1 MITLPRHINRYE
13 FIAVAA
19 LRAQQLLAGST
30 PRLAG
35 DHSATAMAV
44 MEVADGCVK
53 RSSSTANEPVQCVW
67 QL

>member
-1 MITLPRHINRYE
+1 MITLPRHVNRYE

-19 LRAQQLLAGST
+19 LRAQQLLAGSI

-35 DHSATAMAV
+35 EHSATAMAQ
-44 MEVADGCVK
+44 MEVADGCIR
-53 RSSSTANEPVQCVW
+53 RSSPTANEPVQCTW

>member
-1 MITLPRHINRYE
+1 MITLPRHVNRYE

-35 DHSATAMAV
+35 DHSATAMAL
-44 MEVADGCVK
+44 MEVADGCVR
-53 RSSSTANEPVQCVW
+53 RSSPTANQPVQCSW

>member
-1 MITLPRHINRYE
+1 MITLPRHVNRYE

-35 DHSATAMAV
+35 DHSATAMAQ
-44 MEVADGCVK
+44 MEVADGRVT
-53 RSSSTANEPVQCVW
+53 RSSPTANDPAQCIW